1 MIICNVEGDE
11 ILMSICM
18 KVKKTKYWA
27 VFPKG
32 TRYHLTERYRVNGR
46 FSRKSVELYFAKK
59 KLVLDE
65 NYTIEVTEDY
75 EGKEEL
81 ALFLIKKQ
89 IRKLYAMTNA
99 DVINFWLGPS
109 STDTPNFRFKSA
121 VTQPYKS
128 DRAEK
133 PAIREMLR
141 EWLIQTQGAQ
151 IAHGHEADDMLGIHQ
166 KNEFTVR
173 DDFNEFGE
181 FVGGSLSSGT
191 IACHVDK
198 DICQIPGWHYNTD
211 SDSLYYVTD
220 PGELTLSND
229 RSSLKGK
236 GIAFFYAQMLMGDR
250 TDTIPSLKS
259 GKYGAVGVY
268 NLLQDCKE
276 EYDYVTIIVEEF
288 QKVMGDKWRDR
299 LYEQA
304 DLVFICRKQGET
316 GSVYIHNK
324 LLEYGI

>member
-1 MIICNVEGDE
+1 MIILNLESDE
-11 ILMSICM
+11 LLMSICM

-59 KLVLDE
+59 KLLLDE
-65 NYTIEVTEDY
+65 SYTIEVTEDY

-89 IRKLYAMTNA
+89 IRKLYAMAKA

-109 STDTPNFRFKSA
+109 SIDIPNFRFKSA

-151 IAHGHEADDMLGIHQ
+151 IAHGYEADDMLGIHQ
-166 KNEFTVR
+166 GNETVI
-173 DDFNEFGE
+173 DGYVDEFGIGQNTL
-181 FVGGSLSSGT
+181 VSGT

-220 PGELTLSND
+220 PGELTLSSD
-229 RSSLKGK
+229 RSSLKGT
-236 GIAFFYAQMLMGDR
+236 GLAFFYAQMLMGDR

-268 NLLQDCKE
+268 KLLQDCKE
-276 EYDYVTIIVEEF
+276 EYDYLTVIVEEF
-288 QKVMGDKWRDR
+288 QKVMGDKWKDR
-299 LYEQA
+299 LLEQA
-304 DLVFICRKQGET
+304 DLVWICRKQGET
-316 GSVYIHNK
+316 GSVYISNK
-324 LLEYGI
+324 LKEYGI